1 MRNLMNEI
9 GPVYA
14 PSIPLGST
22 MAGGTVS
29 RVVDSGHPRFQ
40 VGDLVLANAGWKDYA
55 VSNGDDL
62 MPLGAMARHSQELGV
77 LGMPA
82 FTAYIGLLDIGHPRA
97 GETGFAAEA
106 TEGDRFTVGPIAT
119 VQ

>member
-40 VGDLVLANAGWKDYA
+40 VGDLVLANAGWQDYA

-62 MPLGAMARHSQELGV
+62 MPLGAMARPSPALGV

-82 FTAYIGLLDIGHPRA
+82 FTAYVGLLDIRADERRA
-97 GETGFAAEA
+97 GKRCVR
-106 TEGDRFTVGPIAT
+106 RFRPAW
-119 VQ
+119 